1 MPFEDAPPLPDF
13 IAAQLP
19 CERRTFVL
27 EHGDDAGRR
36 LHLIDDGPQDGT
48 PVVMVHGNPTWSFLW
63 RKVIAALPPGKYRCI
78 APDLLGLGL
87 SDRLPTMA
95 DHTLDRHID
104 ALLAVVRALQ
114 LPPLIL
120 VGQDW
125 GGPMAAG
132 IGARLTE
139 DDPNAVAG
147 LVFGNTSV
155 IAPRR
160 PRGTFFHRLSRVP
173 ILSEVLFVG
182 GSLPVRGMA
191 LAQGN
196 RRSISGEVARAYRWP
211 LRRLADRKTPLAL
224 ARMVPDRLEH
234 PSLPGLR
241 RGQAFVEDFAGPL
254 AWVWGTRDPILAR
267 ALPRHSRLRPDAPVT
282 VTPAGHFLQEEVPDA
297 LADAIDDV
305 ADRSGRD

>member
-13 IAAQLP
+13 IAEQLP
-19 CERRTFVL
+19 LSRRAFVL
-27 EHGDDAGRR
+27 EDGEDAGRR
-36 LHLIDDGPQDGT
+36 VHLIDDGPRDAA

-63 RKVIAALPPGKYRCI
+63 RKVIAALPAGKYRCI

-95 DHTLDRHID
+95 DHQLDRHVD
-104 ALLAVVRALQ
+104 ALLALIAALE

-125 GGPMAAG
+125 GGPIAAG

-139 DDPNAVAG
+139 ADPHAVAG
-147 LVFGNTSV
+147 VVFGNTSV
-155 IAPRR
+155 IAPKR
-160 PRGTFFHRLSRVP
+160 PRGTFFHRLSRIPV
-173 ILSEVLFVG
+173 LSEILFVG
-182 GSLPVRGMA
+182 GSLPVRGMS
-191 LAQGN
+191 LAQGD
-196 RRSISGEVARAYRWP
+196 RRSIRGEVARAYRWP
-211 LRRLADRKTPLAL
+211 LRSLADRKTPLAL
-224 ARMVPDRLEH
+224 ARMVPDRVEH

-241 RGQAFVEDFAGPL
+241 RGQAFVEGFSGPL

-267 ALPRHSRLRPDAPVT
+267 ALPRHARLRPDAPVT

-297 LADAIDDV
+297 LAEAIDDV
-305 ADRSGRD
+305 AARAAGD